1 MLNYFSSPPYLYII
15 FDFSFLMSLELLQK
29 EYSTCTKC
37 PNLCSSRTKVV
48 FGSGHPQSKILFIG
62 EAPGANEDKNGVP
75 FCGMS
80 GQILTQ
86 LLTSVGL
93 SREDIFITNTILC
106 RPQDNRNPAKE
117 EVENCRE
124 RLDQLISLMQ
134 PKVIV
139 TIGNFA
145 TERILGKTGIN
156 SLRGK
161 INFIQIKGLEI
172 KVVPVIH
179 PASYLYSGR
188 NPEMLAKMQQDFQV
202 IADIINEKKKQKSL
216 GEY

>member
-1 MLNYFSSPPYLYII
+1 M
-15 FDFSFLMSLELLQK
+15 SFEHLQQ

-37 PNLCSSRTKVV
+37 SALCTSRSQVV
-48 FGSGHPQSKILFIG
+48 FGSGNPKAEVLLIG
-62 EAPGANEDKNGVP
+62 EAPGANEDKQGIP

-80 GQILTQ
+80 GQVLNE

-106 RPQDNRNPAKE
+106 RPENNRNPAKE

-124 RLDQLISLMQ
+124 RLDTLIAIMQ

-145 TERILGKTGIN
+145 TERILGKKGIT

-161 INFIQIKGLEI
+161 VFEVSGRKI
-172 KVVPVIH
+172 VPVIH
-179 PASYLYSGR
+179 PANYLYSGR
-188 NPEMLAKMQQDFQV
+188 NPEMFKQMKNDFEV
-202 IADIINEKKKQKSL
+202 IVSVIKEKSKEKKL
-216 GEY
+216 TEF

>member
-1 MLNYFSSPPYLYII
+1 MP
-15 FDFSFLMSLELLQK
+15 FLTLKK
-29 EYSTCTKC
+29 EYDKCTRC
-37 PNLCSSRTKVV
+37 TSLCQSRTQVV
-48 FGSGHPQSKILFIG
+48 FGSGNPKAEVVFIG
-62 EAPGANEDKNGVP
+62 EAPGATEDKNGIP

-80 GQILTQ
+80 GKILQ
-86 LLTSVGL
+86 ELLATIGL
-93 SREDIFITNTILC
+93 TREDIFITNTILC
-106 RPQDNRNPAKE
+106 HPENNRNPSKD

-124 RLDQLISLMQ
+124 RLDKLIEIMQ

-145 TERILGKTGIN
+145 TERILNKKGIT

-161 INFIQIKGLEI
+161 IITARINGKEI

-188 NPEMLAKMQQDFQV
+188 NPIMFNDMKTDFQV
-202 IADIINEKKKQKSL
+202 IASVIEKTKLQKNLSN
-216 GEY
+216 Y